1 MSRKQKKNLFRIIA
15 AAVLLVVCRF
25 LPTKGILRLIT
36 YLVPYLLAGYDVL
49 WKAARNILSGQ
60 IFDEQFLM
68 AIASLGAFVL
78 GEYPEGVAVM
88 LFYQVGEWFQS
99 VAVGKSRRSIAALM
113 DIRPD
118 TAVVLRDG
126 EELTV
131 SPEEVEPGEIII
143 VRPGE
148 RIPLDGEIVEG
159 STSVNTSALTGESLP
174 VDRVAGENVVSGTVN
189 LTGLIRVKVRSAYQE
204 STVARVLSLMEESS
218 SQKARVEGFITRFAR
233 VYTPCVVAGALLL
246 FLVPVLFF
254 GGSVALWGERALV
267 FLVVSCPCALVVS
280 VPLSFFGGIGGAS
293 RQGILIKGSNYMEG
307 LSKVDICV
315 FDKTGTLTKGEF
327 AVAAVHTSGNDER
340 QLLDLAAALESF
352 SFHPIAQSIVRAH
365 ESHLDKGLLSEVKEK
380 AGEGVTALLNGE
392 VVAAGNGRLM
402 DSLGIAWKE
411 CHLAGTAIHIARGN
425 EYLGHIVV
433 ADVVKPEAVE
443 ALRQLKALGVSRTV
457 MLTGDRAEVAQE
469 VTKAAG
475 VDQYRAELMP
485 QDKVTEV
492 EKLLQD
498 GHTLA
503 FAGDGI
509 NDAPALSR
517 ADLGIAMGAMGS
529 DAAIEAADVVLMD
542 DKLTLLPKAISIA
555 RKTMAIVRQNIVF
568 AIGVKVLVM
577 LLGALGYADMWI
589 AVFADVGVLILAI
602 LNAMRTLKQ

>member
-1 MSRKQKKNLFRIIA
+1 MSRKQKKNLMRIIVS
-15 AAVLLVVCRF
+15 AVLLVVCQF

-36 YLVPYLLAGYDVL
+36 FLVPYLLAGHDVL

-68 AIASLGAFVL
+68 AIATLGAFVL

-126 EELTV
+126 EEMTV
-131 SPEEVEPGEIII
+131 DPEEVQPGEVIII
-143 VRPGE
+143 RPGE
-148 RIPLDGEIVEG
+148 RIPLDGEIIEG

-174 VDRVAGENVVSGTVN
+174 VDKNIGENVVSGTVN
-189 LTGLIRVKVRSAYQE
+189 LTGLIHVKVRSPYGE

-218 SQKARVEGFITRFAR
+218 SKKARVEGFITRFAR
-233 VYTPCVVAGALLL
+233 VYTPCVVVGALIL
-246 FLVPVLFF
+246 FLVPTLFF
-254 GGSVALWGERALV
+254 GGSFALWGERALV

-307 LSKVDICV
+307 LSKVDTCV

-327 AVAAVHTSGNDER
+327 AVEAVHASADDER

-352 SFHPIAQSIVRAH
+352 SSHPIAQSIVRAH
-365 ESHLDKGLLSEVKEK
+365 ESHLDKALLSDVKEK
-380 AGEGVTALLNGE
+380 AGEGVTALLEGE
-392 VVAAGNGRLM
+392 IVAAGNGRLM

-411 CHLAGTAIHIARGN
+411 CHLAGTDIHIARGN
-425 EYLGHIVV
+425 AYLGHIVV
-433 ADVVKPEAVE
+433 ADVVKPEAAE

-457 MLTGDRAEVAQE
+457 MLTGDRAEVAE
-469 VTKAAG
+469 AVRKAAG
-475 VDQYRAELMP
+475 VDIYRAELLP

-492 EKLLQD
+492 ENLLED

-542 DKLTLLPKAISIA
+542 DKLNLLPKAISIA
-555 RKTMAIVRQNIVF
+555 RKTMAIVRQNIIF
-568 AIGVKVLVM
+568 AIGVKALVM
-577 LLGALGYADMWI
+577 RLGALVDADMWS